1 MWEASAGILDNLTKT
16 TENVNSAMPTHIPSR
31 HPKEIPMQQDRPQA
45 DKTAI
50 VTGASSGI
58 GRAIAETLGRAGAH
72 VFLAGRT
79 QAAMEQSTKKIEES
93 GGRASV
99 VVADLRDVA
108 QVRALVDTAVG
119 ETGRLDI
126 MVNNAGLSY
135 PAPILDGDPEEWR
148 SMLETNILALLV
160 GCQAAVK
167 AMRACGAEG
176 HVVNI
181 SSIAAQRRDS
191 GVYGSTKHAV
201 NAISAT
207 LRRELEQ
214 DTIRVVN
221 VMPGAIA
228 TNFARNFDPEFV
240 AGFVKMAGL
249 DVKIEPGE
257 RLPDEVFAGLTQGP
271 LKNLLGDPIDV
282 ANAVLYAVSQPIH
295 VDIADI
301 VVRPPKDLNL

>member
-1 MWEASAGILDNLTKT
+1 MRQATPSSSSSSA
-16 TENVNSAMPTHIPSR
+16 
-31 HPKEIPMQQDRPQA
+31 QPQPLA
-45 DKTAI
+45 GRTAV

-79 QAAMEQSTKKIEES
+79 VASMEASVKQIEQA
-93 GGRASV
+93 GGRAQAV
-99 VVADLRDVA
+99 TVDVRDPA
-108 QVRALVDTAVG
+108 QVHELVDAAVRA
-119 ETGRLDI
+119 TGRLDV
-126 MVNNAGLSY
+126 MVNNAGVSF
-135 PAPILDGDPEEWR
+135 PAPILEGDPEEWR
-148 SMLETNILALLV
+148 TMLETNVLALLV
-160 GCQAAVK
+160 GCQAAVR
-167 AMRACGAEG
+167 AMRVCKAEG

-207 LRRELEQ
+207 LRKELEG

-228 TNFARNFDPEFV
+228 TNFARNFDPAFV

-249 DVKIEPGE
+249 DVEVKKGE
-257 RLPDEVFAGLTQGP
+257 RLPDEVFEKLSSQLAQ
-271 LKNLLGDPIDV
+271 LLGDPADV
-282 ANAVLYAVSQPIH
+282 ANAVLYAVTQPQN
-295 VDIADI
+295 VNIADI
-301 VVRPPKDLNL
+301 VVRPPKQLDL